1 MNWEVDVILIN
12 ALKTIDNIIF
22 SLEFMMDDQFIDE
35 NRDKIGRPEMS
46 VIGVLS
52 QQVLII
58 SQNIKCMSEYVYAH
72 IHFLFPSTS
81 IQT

>member
-1 MNWEVDVILIN
+1 
-12 ALKTIDNIIF
+12 
-22 SLEFMMDDQFIDE
+22 MMVDQFIDE

-46 VIGVLS
+46 VIGVPS

-72 IHFLFPSTS
+72 IHFYSHPLLYKRKLPDDCILKKVFLK
-81 IQT
+81 IEKKVL